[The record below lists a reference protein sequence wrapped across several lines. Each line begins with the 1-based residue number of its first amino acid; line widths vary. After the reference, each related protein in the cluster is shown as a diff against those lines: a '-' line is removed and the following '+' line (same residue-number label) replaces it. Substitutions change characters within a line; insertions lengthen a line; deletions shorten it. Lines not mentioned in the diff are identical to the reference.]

1 MSMLADGVP
10 RTGASQRFPRLFEPL
25 TIGTVTVPN
34 RIVMLPAGPSRAFD
48 GSVPDDDIAYFAA
61 RARGGVGLIVLGGT
75 TVHETSQLRSRPL
88 REAYRP
94 EHVRG
99 FAKLARTV
107 HRHGTRI
114 VGQLVHLGRESIGES
129 DQPMWAPSALR
140 SPRTTQTPHA
150 MTAAEIEELIEGFA
164 MSAVNLRDAGFDGVE
179 LHAAHGYLIAQF
191 FSPAANRRDDEWG
204 GQLANRTRFAERI
217 VAAIRERC
225 GPGFVVGAR
234 ISGVEELEDGLDL
247 PQSVAIAQRLAAS
260 AGVDYLS
267 VAIGT
272 RGAYVKDMA
281 VPGGVAVPL
290 ARAVRDAT
298 GVPVVA
304 SQRITHPTLAESILE
319 AGDADLIGMARAL
332 IADPAWPAWA
342 RSGQLNR
349 ILPCVGLAQDCRQYN
364 GAGGVSCAHNPSA
377 GREGELLSPPAPATR
392 PRRIVVVGGGP
403 AGLEVARIA
412 AGRGHDVVLFE
423 RERRLGGQV
432 AVAALAPH
440 RAEIEG
446 VVSFRI
452 DELDRLGVRV
462 HLGVA
467 AGVAEIQAA
476 GPDTVVLAT
485 GARFEPP
492 DIDIDRAANV
502 VDVATLLR
510 GGPRLLAG
518 IRQAVVVDDGNG
530 FWDTYGAAEYLAAGG
545 VQVTVVTAGGQVAH
559 GIPFES
565 APPLLTRL
573 RGAGVHH
580 RVFTALAAIGPGEV
594 TVYDPYELAATHWL
608 RESTIPADLVVLV
621 GPTVGDDRLA
631 GELAGVTD
639 DVRLVGDC
647 IAPRRLTHAVLEGQR
662 LARRL

>member
-1 MSMLADGVP
+1 MSMLAAGIP
-10 RTGASQRFPRLFEPL
+10 KTGASPRFPRLFEPL
-25 TIGTVTVPN
+25 TMGAVTVPN

-48 GSVPDDDIAYFAA
+48 GSVPDDDIDYFEA
-61 RARGGVGLIVLGGT
+61 RARGGAGLIVLGGT
-75 TVHETSQLRSRPL
+75 IVHETSQLRSRPL
-88 REAYRP
+88 REAYRR
-94 EHVRG
+94 EHMRG
-99 FAKLARTV
+99 FTKLARTV

-129 DQPMWAPSALR
+129 DQPMWAPSAVR

-150 MTAAEIEELIEGFA
+150 MTTAEIEELVEGFA
-164 MSAVNLRDAGFDGVE
+164 VSAVNLRDAGFDGVE

-191 FSPAANRRDDEWG
+191 FSPAANHRDDEWG
-204 GQLANRTRFAERI
+204 GTPANRTRFAERI

-225 GPGFVVGAR
+225 GPDFVVGAR
-234 ISGVEELEDGLDL
+234 ISGVEELADGLDL
-247 PQSVAIAQRLAAS
+247 PASVGIARRLAET
-260 AGVDYLS
+260 AGVEYLS

-281 VPGGVAVPL
+281 VAGGVAVPL
-290 ARAVRDAT
+290 ARAVRQAT
-298 GVPVVA
+298 GLPVVA
-304 SQRITHPTLAESILE
+304 SQRITHPTLAESVLE

-342 RSGQLNR
+342 RTGQLDR

-364 GAGGVSCAHNPSA
+364 GAGGVTCAHNPSA
-377 GREGELLSPPAPATR
+377 GRESELLSPPEPAAR

-412 AGRGHDVVLFE
+412 AGRGHEVVLFE

-446 VVSFRI
+446 VVSFRVG
-452 DELDRLGVRV
+452 ELDRLGVRV

-467 AGVAEIQAA
+467 AGVAEVRAA
-476 GPDTVVLAT
+476 RPDTVVLAT
-485 GARFEPP
+485 GARLEPP
-492 DIDIDRAANV
+492 DIQVDPAAKV

-510 GGPRLLAG
+510 RGPHELAG
-518 IRQAVVVDDGNG
+518 IRRAVVVDDGNG
-530 FWDTYGAAEYLAAGG
+530 FWDTYSAAEHLAAGG
-545 VQVTVVTAGGQVAH
+545 VEVTVVTAGGQVAR

-573 RGAGVHH
+573 RRAGVRH
-580 RVFTALAAIGPGEV
+580 RVLTALAAIGPGEV
-594 TVYDPYELAATHWL
+594 TVYDPYELAATHTL
-608 RESTIPADLVVLV
+608 RESAMPADLVVFV

-631 GELAGVTD
+631 GELAGVCD
-639 DVRLVGDC
+639 DIRLVGDC
-647 IAPRRLTHAVLEGQR
+647 VAPRRLTHAVLEGQR

>member
-1 MSMLADGVP
+1 MSTLASGIP
-10 RTGASQRFPRLFEPL
+10 RTGSPPRFPRLFEPL
-25 TIGTVTVPN
+25 TIGALTLPN
-34 RIVMLPAGPSRAFD
+34 RIVMLPAGPSWAFD
-48 GSVPDDDIAYFAA
+48 GSVPEHDIDYFEA

-88 REAYRP
+88 REAYRR
-94 EHVRG
+94 EYVRG
-99 FAKLARTV
+99 FAKLAKTV
-107 HRHGTRI
+107 HRQGTRI
-114 VGQLVHLGRESIGES
+114 VGQLVHLGRESIGEA

-150 MTAAEIEELIEGFA
+150 MTGAEIEELVDSFA
-164 MSAVNLRDAGFDGVE
+164 VSALNLRDAGFDGVE

-191 FSPAANRRDDEWG
+191 FSPSANRRDDEWG
-204 GQLANRTRFAERI
+204 GSLANRTRFAERI
-217 VAAIRERC
+217 VAAIRDRC
-225 GPGFVVGAR
+225 GSDFVVGAR
-234 ISGVEELEDGLDL
+234 ISGLEELDDGLRL
-247 PQSVAIAQRLAAS
+247 PASVAIAERLAAV

-272 RGAYVKDMA
+272 RGGYVKDMA
-281 VPGGVAVPL
+281 APSGVAVPL

-304 SQRITHPTLAESILE
+304 SQRITHPTLAERILE

-332 IADPAWPAWA
+332 IADPDWPAWA
-342 RSGQLNR
+342 RRGQLER

-377 GREGELLSPPAPATR
+377 GRERELLSAPRRVAT

-412 AGRGHDVVLFE
+412 AGRGHEVVLFE
-423 RERRLGGQV
+423 REQRLGGQV

-446 VVSFRI
+446 VVGFRA

-462 HLGVA
+462 HLGVTA
-467 AGVAEIQAA
+467 DADRIHAEA
-476 GPDTVVLAT
+476 PDAVVLAT
-485 GARFEPP
+485 GARLEPP
-492 DIDIDRAANV
+492 DVEMDPAANV
-502 VDVATLLR
+502 VGVAELLR
-510 GGPRLLAG
+510 RGPAALTG
-518 IRQAVVVDDGNG
+518 IRRAVVVDDGNG
-530 FWDTYGAAEYLAAGG
+530 FWDTYSAAEHLAANG
-545 VQVTVVTAGGQVAH
+545 VQVSVVTSGGQVAR

-573 RGAGVHH
+573 RGAGVQL
-580 RVFTALAAIGPGEV
+580 RVLTALAAIGPTSV
-594 TVYDPYELAATHWL
+594 TVYDPYELAATHSL
-608 RESTIPADLVVLV
+608 RESTLPADLVVLV

-631 GELAGVTD
+631 GDLAGTVGE
-639 DVRLVGDC
+639 LHLIGDC
-647 IAPRRLTHAVLEGQR
+647 VAPRRLTHAVLEGHR

>member
-1 MSMLADGVP
+1 MSMLADGIP
-10 RTGASQRFPRLFEPL
+10 KSGTAPRFPRLFEPL
-25 TIGTVTVPN
+25 TLGAVTVPN

-48 GSVPDDDIAYFAA
+48 GSVPDDDIEYFAA
-61 RARGGVGLIVLGGT
+61 RARGGAGLIVLGGT

-88 REAYRP
+88 REAYRR
-94 EHVRG
+94 EHLRG

-107 HRHGTRI
+107 HRHGARI

-129 DQPMWAPSALR
+129 DQPMWAPSARR
-140 SPRTTQTPHA
+140 SPRTTRTPHA
-150 MTAAEIEELIEGFA
+150 MTAAEIEELVEGFA
-164 MSAVNLRDAGFDGVE
+164 ASAVNLRDAGFDGVE

-191 FSPAANRRDDEWG
+191 FSPAANLRDDEWG
-204 GQLANRTRFAERI
+204 GPLVNRTRFAERI
-217 VAAIRERC
+217 VAAIREQC

-234 ISGVEELEDGLDL
+234 ISGVEELDDGLDL
-247 PQSVAIAQRLAAS
+247 PAGVAIARRLALV

-281 VPGGVAVPL
+281 VAGGVAVPL
-290 ARAVRDAT
+290 ARAVRDAA

-304 SQRITHPTLAESILE
+304 SQRITHPTQAEGILQ
-319 AGDADLIGMARAL
+319 AGDADLVGMARAL

-364 GAGGVSCAHNPSA
+364 GDGGVTCAHNPSA
-377 GREGELLSPPAPATR
+377 GRESELLSPAPRVSR

-403 AGLEVARIA
+403 GGLEVARVA

-440 RAEIEG
+440 RAEIDG
-446 VVSFRI
+446 VVSFRA

-467 AGVAEIQAA
+467 AGVAEIRAA
-476 GPDTVVLAT
+476 RPDTVVLAT
-485 GARFEPP
+485 GARLEPP
-492 DIDIDRAANV
+492 DIEVDDAATV

-510 GGPRLLAG
+510 GGPGSPAG
-518 IRQAVVVDDGNG
+518 IRHAVVVDDGNG
-530 FWDTYGAAEYLAAGG
+530 FWDTYSAVEHLAAAG
-545 VQVTVVTAGGQVAH
+545 VRVTVVTAGGQVAR

-573 RGAGVHH
+573 RGAGVRH

-594 TVYDPYELAATHWL
+594 TVYDPYELAATHTL

-631 GELAGVTD
+631 GELAGVAGD
-639 DVRLVGDC
+639 IRLVGDC
-647 IAPRRLTHAVLEGQR
+647 VAPRRLTHAVLEGQR

>member
-1 MSMLADGVP
+1 MSMLADGIP
-10 RTGASQRFPRLFEPL
+10 KAGAPTRFPRLFEPL
-25 TIGTVTVPN
+25 TMGAVTVPN

-48 GSVPDDDIAYFAA
+48 GSVPDDDIDYFEA
-61 RARGGVGLIVLGGT
+61 RARGGAGLIVVGGT

-88 REAYRP
+88 REAYRR

-150 MTAAEIEELIEGFA
+150 MTAAEIEELVEGFA
-164 MSAVNLRDAGFDGVE
+164 ASAVNLRDAGFDGVE

-204 GQLANRTRFAERI
+204 GPLANRTRFAERI
-217 VAAIRERC
+217 MAAIRQRC
-225 GPGFVVGAR
+225 GPGFLVGAR
-234 ISGVEELEDGLDL
+234 ISGVEELADGLDL
-247 PQSVAIAQRLAAS
+247 PASIAIAKRL

-272 RGAYVKDMA
+272 RGAYVKDMT

-304 SQRITHPTLAESILE
+304 SQRITHPTQAESVLE

-342 RSGQLNR
+342 RAGQLDR

-364 GAGGVSCAHNPSA
+364 GDGGVSCAHNPSA
-377 GREGELLSPPAPATR
+377 GREAELLSPPAPASR

-440 RAEIEG
+440 RAEIDG
-446 VVSFRI
+446 VVSFRAG
-452 DELDRLGVRV
+452 ELDRLGVRV

-467 AGVAEIQAA
+467 AGVAEIREAR
-476 GPDTVVLAT
+476 PDTVVLAT
-485 GARFEPP
+485 GARLEPP
-492 DIDIDRAANV
+492 DIDVDRAADV

-510 GGPRLLAG
+510 RDPHSLAG

-530 FWDTYGAAEYLAAGG
+530 FWDTYSAAEHLAAGG
-545 VQVTVVTAGGQVAH
+545 VQVTVVTAGGQVAR

-565 APPLLTRL
+565 APSLLTRL
-573 RGAGVHH
+573 RRAGVHH

-594 TVYDPYELAATHWL
+594 TVYDPYELAATHTL

-631 GELAGVTD
+631 GELAAVTD

-647 IAPRRLTHAVLEGQR
+647 LAPRRLTHAVLEGQR